1 METQRLKKINAL
13 LQLEITFLL
22 QGAIRTQGV
31 KNLVLSVSKVA
42 VTIDLSLAKVYL
54 SVFPANK
61 AKETLGGIKEN
72 KAVLKHDLAKR
83 LRNDLRK
90 VPDLAFNLDDSLDY
104 IDAIEDSLKRKNNPL
119 KYPHALHS
127 PTCFALHL
135 WATKEDCRYAHQ

>member
-1 METQRLKKINAL
+1 METQRQKKINVL
-13 LQLEITFLL
+13 LQQEITFLL
-22 QGAIRTQGV
+22 QVAIRTQGV

-42 VTIDLSLAKVYL
+42 VTVDLSLAKVYL

-61 AKETLGGIKEN
+61 AKETLGGIIEN

-119 KYPHALHS
+119 K
-127 PTCFALHL
+127 
-135 WATKEDCRYAHQ
+135 

>member
-1 METQRLKKINAL
+1 MCTIFRMGKSIRKNTGLATLLVLLAYGNTQRQKKINAL
-13 LQLEITFLL
+13 LQQEITFLL

-42 VTIDLSLAKVYL
+42 VTVDLSLAKVYL

-61 AKETLGGIKEN
+61 GKETLGGIKEN

-90 VPDLAFNLDDSLDY
+90 VPNLAFYLDDSLEY

-119 KYPHALHS
+119 K
-127 PTCFALHL
+127 
-135 WATKEDCRYAHQ
+135 

>member
-1 METQRLKKINAL
+1 METQRQKKINAL
-13 LQLEITFLL
+13 LQQEITSLL

-42 VTIDLSLAKVYL
+42 ITVDLSLAKVYL

-61 AKETLGGIKEN
+61 AKETLEGIKGN
-72 KAVLKHDLAKR
+72 KTVLKHDLAKH

-90 VPDLAFNLDDSLDY
+90 VPDLAFYLDDSLEY

-119 KYPHALHS
+119 K
-127 PTCFALHL
+127 
-135 WATKEDCRYAHQ
+135 